1 MAGTN
6 QRLMLQYK
14 GAVSLMALFYALI
27 DNPYTSTVFA
37 LNQLYTRLDIDLS
50 GGRQLDLIGTIVDQS
65 RPSSFVDNPL
75 IQANV
80 FTWDSA
86 DPFKFWDAGLWKG
99 EDPRQPMADVDYRL
113 LLKGV
118 IFGNNN
124 LPTIHNI
131 ERFGMFISNVPFLV
145 REYVGSI
152 DVISPYELNPVAVD
166 IYKRI
171 VNVAQGVRLNL
182 FMGVNPSL
190 GEIFE
195 LGSPDLN
202 RGIGQG
208 YWARKV

>member
-1 MAGTN
+1 
-6 QRLMLQYK
+6 
-14 GAVSLMALFYALI
+14 
-27 DNPYTSTVFA
+27 
-37 LNQLYTRLDIDLS
+37 
-50 GGRQLDLIGTIVDQS
+50 
-65 RPSSFVDNPL
+65 
-75 IQANV
+75 
-80 FTWDSA
+80 
-86 DPFKFWDAGLWKG
+86 
-99 EDPRQPMADVDYRL
+99 
-113 LLKGV
+113 
-118 IFGNNN
+118 
-124 LPTIHNI
+124 
-131 ERFGMFISNVPFLV
+131 MFISGFSFLV